1 MKKIFLII
9 TFLLL
14 YGSVFAESVFLKNGS
29 IIEGKILKETDK
41 YVQIKMKSSLE
52 TKIPRKKI
60 LRTLYHDKYKR
71 IMYIKLMSGKIIK
84 GHIIFEG
91 KKKYIIR
98 EKLESSKEI
107 SLSINKVDGVF
118 RKKPSTSSNKIKN
131 IDPNYKYHSP
141 GAAAFSSILPF
152 WSGSWNKGS
161 DSWGTFFVIGK
172 ISHFSLMLYPML
184 KGGDYYNFYFNKVA
198 DKIAGIFI
206 LADMIYSYN
215 VVNNYNKNNSGD
227 VSLNIFPRIF
237 KIENDYKYYSYKTDG
252 INIGAEYKF

>member
-1 MKKIFLII
+1 MKKLFIII

-29 IIEGKILKETDK
+29 IIEGKVIKETDK
-41 YVQIKMKSSLE
+41 YVKIKMKSNLE
-52 TKIPRKKI
+52 TQIPRKRI

-118 RKKPSTSSNKIKN
+118 RKNPSSNSKKLKN
-131 IDPNYKYHSP
+131 IDPNYEYHSP
-141 GAAAFSSILPF
+141 GKAAFSSILPF
-152 WSGSWNKGS
+152 WSGSWNNGFTG
-161 DSWGTFFVIGK
+161 WGFIFVIFK
-172 ISHFSLMLYPML
+172 SSSVYAWNSHLNSGEWVDPYKTIFLVLIPLILYPL
-184 KGGDYYNFYFNKVA
+184 
-198 DKIAGIFI
+198 
-206 LADMIYSYN
+206 DMIYSYKHID
-215 VVNNYNKNNSGD
+215 NYNKKNSGD
-227 VSLNIFPRIF
+227 VSLTIFPRTF
-237 KIENDYKYYSYKTDG
+237 KIENNYKYYSYKTDG
-252 INIGAEYKF
+252 INIATVYRF